1 MVCFVL
7 LQAETHLREVVTL
20 CLDLLLKVR
29 DILGDP
35 VQFILVGLGILGH
48 LLSWKDGYWYFQM
61 EGMPTKDYSRKDHH

>member
-1 MVCFVL
+1 MFCFVL

-48 LLSWKDGYWYFQM
+48 LLTLKEGHLYFQM